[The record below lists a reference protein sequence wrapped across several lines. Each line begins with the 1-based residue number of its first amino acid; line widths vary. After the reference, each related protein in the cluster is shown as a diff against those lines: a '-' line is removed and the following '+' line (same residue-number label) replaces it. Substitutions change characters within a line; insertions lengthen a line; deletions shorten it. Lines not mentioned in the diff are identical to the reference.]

1 MILTC
6 PTCATRYFVGEDAVP
21 AEGRTVRCASCGGSW
36 RALPSGAEPSPLQLE
51 PAPAVAAQ
59 APQATGFGR
68 ADPGAP
74 VSRAFR
80 EQVRERRRTHRAMA
94 AGVVWAGAGALAV
107 ALALGAVLFRQQV
120 VELAPRTAGVYA
132 AMGLTVNPTG
142 LALEAEGQ
150 PGLSDGRA
158 VTVVSGVERNVAARP
173 RPPSAVRVTF
183 LDKAGRALAAQVAQ
197 VAPGAIAPGE
207 VRPFRAVFVD
217 PPLSAA
223 SFQVEFAFDVAAP
236 HGLVKA
242 QGRDRIAHAEALPA
256 ATPPAPVGAVTEAR
270 PLPAGSPY
278 ALPPAAASPHG

>member
-21 AEGRTVRCASCGGSW
+21 AQGRVVRCASCGGSW
-36 RALPSGAEPSPLQLE
+36 RALPSGAEPAPLQLE
-51 PAPAVAAQ
+51 PAPAAAEP
-59 APQATGFGR
+59 AAGFGR
-68 ADPGAP
+68 ADAAAP
-74 VSRAFR
+74 VSRTFR

-94 AGVVWAGAGALAV
+94 AGVVWAGAGAGAV
-107 ALALGAVLFRQQV
+107 VLALCAVLFRQQL

-132 AMGLTVNPTG
+132 ALGLAVNPTG

-173 RPPSAVRVTF
+173 RAPSAVRVTF

-223 SFQVEFAFDVAAP
+223 SFQVEFAFDAP
-236 HGLVKA
+236 ALSAPVRPRG
-242 QGRDRIAHAEALPA
+242 GAHAVVAPA
-256 ATPPAPVGAVTEAR
+256 IAPTPAPEPARIGTVTEAK
-270 PLPAGSPY
+270 PLPADSPY
-278 ALPPAAASPHG
+278 ALPAVAPHG